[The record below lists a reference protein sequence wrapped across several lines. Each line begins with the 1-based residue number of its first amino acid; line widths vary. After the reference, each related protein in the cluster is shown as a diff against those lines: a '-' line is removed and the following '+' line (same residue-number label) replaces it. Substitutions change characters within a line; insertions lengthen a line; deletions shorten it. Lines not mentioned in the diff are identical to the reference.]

1 MSLYVKTSS
10 FNSFK
15 PYIKIEGPLQI
26 LQAMIRLSQETVVE
40 NFESDNIFTC
50 QFRVHFVSRNL
61 QNGEI
66 KNSDHGR

>member
-1 MSLYVKTSS
+1 
-10 FNSFK
+10 
-15 PYIKIEGPLQI
+15 
-26 LQAMIRLSQETVVE
+26 MIRLSQETVAE

-61 QNGEI
+61 LKGEI